1 MRDRCV
7 NPDIDAAI
15 GMAEDSTTAARPPWT
30 IAPILFRWHLSG
42 SPWTRA
48 SNLFLSPGSII
59 SY

>member
-30 IAPILFRWHLSG
+30 IAPILFR
-42 SPWTRA
+42 
-48 SNLFLSPGSII
+48 
-59 SY
+59 